1 MTWVT
6 WMVIAFLGTV
16 IYTVWT
22 EVQNIDQHLWQ
33 QNTDLKNK
41 INRLQAEVVDLN
53 KTIKV
58 LKENLE
64 EKE

>member
-1 MTWVT
+1 MTVVT
-6 WMVIAFLGTV
+6 WMVIAFLGTI

-41 INRLQAEVVDLN
+41 INRLQDEVVDLN

>member
-41 INRLQAEVVDLN
+41 INSLQDEVVDLN

>member
-1 MTWVT
+1 MTIAT
-6 WMVIAFLGTV
+6 WMVIAFLGTI

-22 EVQNIDQHLWQ
+22 EVQNIDQNLWQ

-41 INRLQAEVVDLN
+41 INHLQDEIVDLN

-64 EKE
+64 ENK

>member
-22 EVQNIDQHLWQ
+22 EVQNIDQHLWP

-41 INRLQAEVVDLN
+41 INRLQDEVVDLN